1 MIVAIWLGSAIF
13 GFLTCFPDKMI
24 GDPVSVS
31 TTENPG
37 VTPSP
42 PSFHSNTANSDYQWK
57 LIKSTTSASTSGPD
71 MSNQHPAS
79 VELHHCSVKNGVNDM
94 LDYIA
99 LVVALVA
106 PFIIGPCI
114 VGIFQVCT

>member
-1 MIVAIWLGSAIF
+1 MSNVTDCVF
-13 GFLTCFPDKMI
+13 GQTDLC
-24 GDPVSVS
+24 
-31 TTENPG
+31 
-37 VTPSP
+37 
-42 PSFHSNTANSDYQWK
+42 YQWK

-71 MSNQHPAS
+71 IASNQHPAS

-114 VGIFQVCT
+114 VGIFQVCST